1 MIRSIWFMPA
11 SLALLFGALMVLG
24 GVPLMMVA
32 AVAVG
37 FGVTIM
43 NRPQWGLLL
52 FCLIAPALPWM
63 TLTLGIRITFSEALL
78 ALTWLGVFWQWLL
91 GRLPPLPRGPTERAM
106 IWLIIWSTVPL
117 MAGQVMVQ
125 AEGSGPVNWVRWLLN
140 ISLLFLV
147 PLLTPDQ
154 RSRERLQLCLMLGFF
169 GLLAISLTVFFKD
182 RDARAMISILT
193 ALQYARPDAIENIFS
208 ADYTRMASPWVHPN
222 STGGALLL
230 GVPLA
235 MFYGVAHQG
244 WRRWLGLAVAMGGAA
259 GIVFSGSRGALL
271 CLGLLVTGLAWR
283 KVPYAGRALAIGVL
297 LAALML
303 AFYAPAQKRL
313 LSLFSSNDVSTGVRF
328 DEYRNFPR
336 AVATYPLGIG
346 FKVDPP
352 PPGTDLFGISN
363 LWLNYWYKLGLPGM
377 LFFIG
382 VTLAWWREV
391 RGLGDISRVTRDNA
405 MRIGT
410 VGTMLA
416 ALSTGFIDHYYS
428 FTQVLMAL
436 FWLVMA
442 LGLQAARTPVP
453 GAPASLL
460 RDPAV
465 PSSTPGPRRHP
476 VLRS

>member
-1 MIRSIWFMPA
+1 MLTSLSWWMPA
-11 SLALLFGALMVLG
+11 GVAVLLSALMWAG
-24 GVPLMMVA
+24 SVPLMLA
-32 AVAVG
+32 AAG
-37 FGVTIM
+37 AAAFGVTIM
-43 NRPQWGLLL
+43 SRPAWGLLL

-106 IWLIIWSTVPL
+106 LWLIVWSIVPML
-117 MAGQVMVQ
+117 AGQVMVQ

-154 RSRERLQLCLMLGFF
+154 RSRERLMLCLLLGYL
-169 GLLAISLTVFFKD
+169 GLLVLSLGVFLKE
-182 RDARAMISILT
+182 RDARAMISILA
-193 ALQYARPDAIENIFS
+193 ALQYARTDAIENIFS
-208 ADYTRMASPWVHPN
+208 SDYTRMASPWVHPN

-235 MFYGVAHQG
+235 MFYGVAHHG
-244 WRRWLGLAVAMGGAA
+244 WRRWLGLAVAVSGAA

-271 CLGLLVTGLAWR
+271 CLGLLVVGLAWR
-283 KVPYAGRALAIGVL
+283 KVPYAGRTLAIGVL

-303 AFYAPAQKRL
+303 AFYAPAQKRVV
-313 LSLFSSNDVSTGVRF
+313 SLFSSSDASTGVRF
-328 DEYRNFPR
+328 EEYRNFPR
-336 AVATYPLGIG
+336 AVAAYPVGIG

-352 PPGTDLFGISN
+352 PPGTDLMGISN

-377 LFFIG
+377 LLFIAI
-382 VTLAWWREV
+382 TLAWWREV
-391 RGLGDISRVTRDNA
+391 KGLGDISRVTTANA

-416 ALSTGFIDHYYS
+416 ALGTGFIDHYYS

-442 LGLQAARTPVP
+442 LSLQAART
-453 GAPASLL
+453 ATQPAGVAVHPSP
-460 RDPAV
+460 PA
-465 PSSTPGPRRHP
+465 RHL
-476 VLRS
+476 VRSP